1 MFFNLG
7 ALFLK
12 IHIFEVV
19 IFFPRLVLTQSTQ
32 STIFSVVGRV
42 YNIHIFDEACTPL
55 LVTIP
60 MKTGKECISC
70 FHGNHCQGNKFLH
83 HNHVVYQSKFLSL
96 KNWS

>member
-19 IFFPRLVLTQSTQ
+19 IFFSSLVLTQSTQ
-32 STIFSVVGRV
+32 STIFLVVGRV
-42 YNIHIFDEACTPL
+42 YNIHIFDEACTL
-55 LVTIP
+55 LVTIS
-60 MKTGKECISC
+60 MKTGKVCISC
-70 FHGNHCQGNKFLH
+70 FHGNHCQGNKFLR
-83 HNHVVYQSKFLSL
+83 HNHVAYQSKLLSL